1 MKSSHP
7 SRRHLLQ
14 AVAALGAS
22 SFAAAF
28 AQDNKLMRVI
38 VPFPTGG
45 NGDILARLVGKH
57 LGDRLNRTVIV
68 EAKPGAATMIG
79 SEFVARAAPD
89 GNTLLLTSSS
99 LMTLPLSKKGSLR
112 FAVDKDLVPVTQAV
126 MLPLVL
132 VANNDA
138 PFKTVAEM
146 IAWAK
151 ANPSKLNVGVSP
163 GLGGASHLAWERLR
177 LMAGITSIA
186 VPYQGGAPV
195 VQALLGN
202 QVPVMVEGVATSSAL
217 VKEGKLRMLAVLSEK
232 RSIAMPS
239 VPTVAEQGVPGYEA
253 ENWMG
258 FLAPAGTPRE
268 TITLLQNEINA
279 VLALPDVRARILQL
293 GMEPVGTTSD
303 AFARNISTGMITWAK
318 VVQDAGVKFD

>member
-1 MKSSHP
+1 MKSHHP

-14 AVAALGAS
+14 VVAGLGAS

-28 AQDNKLMRVI
+28 AQDNKLLRVI
-38 VPFPTGG
+38 IPFPTGG
-45 NGDILARLVGKH
+45 NGDILARLLGKH
-57 LGDRLNRTVIV
+57 LGERLNRTVIV

-79 SEFVARAAPD
+79 SEFVARASPD

-99 LMTLPLSKKGSLR
+99 LMTLPLSKKTSLR

-151 ANPSKLNVGVSP
+151 ANPDKLNVGVSP

-177 LMAGITSIA
+177 LMAGITGIA

-232 RSIAMPS
+232 RSIAMPN
-239 VPTVAEQGVPGYEA
+239 VPTAAEQGVPGYEA

-268 TITLLQNEINA
+268 IITLLQNEINA

-303 AFARNISTGMITWAK
+303 AFARNISAGMITWAK
-318 VVQDAGVKFD
+318 VVQEAGVKFD

>member
-1 MKSSHP
+1 MKSRHP
-7 SRRHLLQ
+7 SRRYLLQ
-14 AVAALGAS
+14 VLAALGAS
-22 SFAAAF
+22 SFAFAF

-38 VPFPTGG
+38 IPFPTGG
-45 NGDILARLVGKH
+45 NGDILARLLGKH
-57 LGDRLNRTVIV
+57 LGERLNRTVIV

-132 VANNDA
+132 VANNEA

-151 ANPSKLNVGVSP
+151 ANPDKLNVGVSP

-177 LMAGITSIA
+177 LMAGITGIA

-232 RSIAMPS
+232 RSIAMPN
-239 VPTVAEQGVPGYEA
+239 VPTAAEQGVPGYEA

-268 TITLLQNEINA
+268 IITLLQNEINA

-303 AFARNISTGMITWAK
+303 AFARNISAGMINWAK
-318 VVQDAGVKFD
+318 VVQEAGVKFD

>member
-1 MKSSHP
+1 MKSRHP

-14 AVAALGAS
+14 VVAALGTS

-38 VPFPTGG
+38 IPFPTGG
-45 NGDILARLVGKH
+45 NGDILARLLGKH
-57 LGDRLNRTVIV
+57 LGERLNRTVIV

-99 LMTLPLSKKGSLR
+99 LMTLPLSKKSSLR

-151 ANPSKLNVGVSP
+151 ANPDKLNVGVSP

-177 LMAGITSIA
+177 LMAGITGIA

-232 RSIAMPS
+232 RSIAMPN
-239 VPTVAEQGVPGYEA
+239 VPTAAEQGVPGYEA

-268 TITLLQNEINA
+268 IITLLQNEINA

-303 AFARNISTGMITWAK
+303 AFARNISAGMITWAK
-318 VVQDAGVKFD
+318 VVQEAGVKFD

>member
-1 MKSSHP
+1 MKSRHP

-14 AVAALGAS
+14 VVAALGAS

-28 AQDNKLMRVI
+28 AHDNKLRRVI
-38 VPFPTGG
+38 IPFPTGG
-45 NGDILARLVGKH
+45 NGDILARLLGKH
-57 LGDRLNRTVIV
+57 LGERLNRTVIV

-79 SEFVARAAPD
+79 SEFVARATPD

-99 LMTLPLSKKGSLR
+99 LMTLPLSKKSSLR

-138 PFKTVAEM
+138 PFKTVTEM

-151 ANPSKLNVGVSP
+151 ANPDKLNVGVSP

-177 LMAGITSIA
+177 LMAGITGIA

-232 RSIAMPS
+232 RSIAMPN
-239 VPTVAEQGVPGYEA
+239 VPTAAEQGVPGYEA

-268 TITLLQNEINA
+268 IITLLQNEINA
-279 VLALPDVRARILQL
+279 VLARPDVRARILQL

-303 AFARNISTGMITWAK
+303 AFARNISAGMITWAK
-318 VVQDAGVKFD
+318 VVQEAGVKFD

>member
-1 MKSSHP
+1 MKSRHP

-14 AVAALGAS
+14 VVAALGAS

-38 VPFPTGG
+38 IPFPTGG
-45 NGDILARLVGKH
+45 NGDILARLLGKH
-57 LGDRLNRTVIV
+57 LGERLNRTVIV

-79 SEFVARAAPD
+79 SEFVARATPD

-99 LMTLPLSKKGSLR
+99 LMTLPLSKKSSLR

-138 PFKTVAEM
+138 PFKTVTEM

-151 ANPSKLNVGVSP
+151 ANPDKLNVGVSP

-177 LMAGITSIA
+177 LMAGITGIA

-232 RSIAMPS
+232 RSIAMPN
-239 VPTVAEQGVPGYEA
+239 VPTAAEQGVPGYEA

-268 TITLLQNEINA
+268 IITLLQNEINA

-303 AFARNISTGMITWAK
+303 AFARNISAGMITWAK
-318 VVQDAGVKFD
+318 VVQEAGVKFD

>member
-1 MKSSHP
+1 MKSRHP

-14 AVAALGAS
+14 VVAALGTS

-38 VPFPTGG
+38 IPFPTGG
-45 NGDILARLVGKH
+45 NGDILARLLGKH
-57 LGDRLNRTVIV
+57 LGERLNRTVIV

-79 SEFVARAAPD
+79 SEFVARATPD

-99 LMTLPLSKKGSLR
+99 LMTLPLSKKSSLR

-151 ANPSKLNVGVSP
+151 ANPDKLNVGVSP

-177 LMAGITSIA
+177 LMAGITGIA

-232 RSIAMPS
+232 RSIAMPN
-239 VPTVAEQGVPGYEA
+239 VPTAAEQGVPGYEA

-268 TITLLQNEINA
+268 IITLLQNEINA

-303 AFARNISTGMITWAK
+303 AFARNISAGMITWAK
-318 VVQDAGVKFD
+318 VVQEAGVKFD